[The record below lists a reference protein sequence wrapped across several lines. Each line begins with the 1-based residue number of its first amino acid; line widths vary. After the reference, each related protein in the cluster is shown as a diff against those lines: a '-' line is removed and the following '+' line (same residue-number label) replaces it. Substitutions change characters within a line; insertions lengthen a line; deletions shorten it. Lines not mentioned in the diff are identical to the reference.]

1 MILMHHSQLMVLA
14 SIVML
19 SVLWGSSFIAIK
31 IVVDEVAPL
40 VAFGMR
46 FFMAGIL
53 LVATHYLVLH
63 TIRRTRSNRSN
74 ITDHHIVTI
83 KSKGA
88 WKTWII
94 SGLFFIVGGQG
105 LLALGAQYLS
115 SGAAALINSTIPIW
129 VAIFVLLFFKK
140 IPTRFSIAGI
150 VAGFTGLIILVLP
163 TIEEGE
169 SSWIGIIFLTIS
181 SISWAIGS
189 LYSNPVRDSGTK
201 QAILLPT
208 GMFMLLGGI
217 FLLAISIFMGTDEI
231 SDIEELF
238 SLKDNILVSFLFLTL
253 ICTAIGYSTFYWLL
267 ESTSPSL
274 ANTFAYIV
282 PVIAVFLGWVIL
294 SEPITTQTII
304 ATVVI
309 SAGVAMMMINP
320 SFKKI
325 DKQTSRGKKG

>member
-1 MILMHHSQLMVLA
+1 MTLMRHSQSMVLA

-19 SVLWGSSFIAIK
+19 SILWGSSFIAIK
-31 IVVDEVAPL
+31 IVVDEVSPL

-53 LVATHYLVLH
+53 LVGTHYLVLH
-63 TIRRTRSNRSN
+63 TIHHNRPN
-74 ITDHHIVTI
+74 KTDDHQISA
-83 KSKGA
+83 KNKQA
-88 WKTWII
+88 WKTWIL
-94 SGLFFIVGGQG
+94 SALFFVVGGQG

-129 VAIFVLLFFKK
+129 VAIFVLLFFRK
-140 IPTRFSIAGI
+140 IPTRLSSAGI
-150 VAGFTGLIILVLP
+150 VAGFVGLIILVLP

-208 GMFMLLGGI
+208 GMFMLLGGL
-217 FLLAISIFMGTDEI
+217 FLMVISIFMGTDDI
-231 SDIEELF
+231 SSLGVLF
-238 SLKDNILVSFLFLTL
+238 SSKDNVLESFLFLTL

-282 PVIAVFLGWVIL
+282 PVIAVFLGWAIL
-294 SEPITTQTII
+294 DEQITTQTII

-325 DKQTSRGKKG
+325 DKQASKG

>member
-46 FFMAGIL
+46 FSIAGVL

-63 TIRRTRSNRSN
+63 TIHRSSSST
-74 ITDHHIVTI
+74 TDYRHVTI
-83 KSKGA
+83 KNKGA

-129 VAIFVLLFFKK
+129 VAIFVLLFFRK

-189 LYSNPVRDSGTK
+189 LYSNPVRDLGAK
-201 QAILLPT
+201 RAILLPT

-217 FLLAISIFMGTDEI
+217 FLLAISIFMGIDVI
-231 SDIEELF
+231 SGLEELF
-238 SLKDNILVSFLFLTL
+238 SSRDNILASFLFLTL

-294 SEPITTQTII
+294 DEPITTQTII
-304 ATVVI
+304 ATIII

-325 DKQTSRGKKG
+325 DKQTSKGKKG